1 MTYSASQDKSGGYT
15 TKYYLMHFDH
25 ALLSGLLGKCV
36 GQGQELFIPR
46 FLICE
51 RRKQCRN

>member
-25 ALLSGLLGKCV
+25 ALLSG
-36 GQGQELFIPR
+36 FT
-46 FLICE
+46 
-51 RRKQCRN
+51 RKVCGAGARIIHTPVLNL